1 MHPRTF
7 GKYRIVK
14 LLPLGGM
21 GRVYLALDSETN
33 RQVALKLIEIGPDL
47 ERKEILEAER
57 RGALLQ
63 ARLCGLDPRVA
74 VIQSYGELDDFFY
87 IEMEYVEGQDLSEIL
102 AKRPLGIPFAAR
114 IGSDICE
121 VLQHAHTF
129 NAEIDG
135 HQYHGIVH
143 GDIKPRN
150 IRITPDG
157 QVKVLDFGIAK
168 ALSLTRKFTTNQF
181 GSSQYSSPE
190 RLKTGEVDIASDL
203 WSTAVVL
210 FEIVTGK
217 PYFQAESAAKIE
229 HLIRNYRH
237 VRDFPPN
244 LPERFRA
251 ILRKA
256 LHPDAALRYP
266 SAAEFG
272 GDLKAFLENRPMLA
286 DAASEEDSEKTR
298 RATPAADEEE
308 VTHRAASDVE
318 ADDAATRRTSVPAG
332 LPAKNPAPIRKTPP
346 LTRPLTQRQRQIRF
360 FSALVIGLVLAL
372 MFYNEYSVWRRA
384 SALSRELE
392 TERLTD
398 IDSAWKQYEVL
409 AQASVLPV
417 VYSGARRSLQSRLI
431 NGADRVITEYRNSE
445 APTVTE
451 ADWVRA
457 QAAIGRALQLDPGDK
472 QIRGRLYICEAHIAR
487 IRGTARNQA
496 KLLQD
501 ARARFEEAR
510 DLLPKSP
517 DPYLGLARLYVYSL
531 KNVEKAEGA
540 LREADRRG
548 YQIGRREKGQLADG
562 FKDRADRLMREATRA
577 ASLSEEKDYLEQAK
591 QDYRRAEE
599 LYRDIVPFGGSAAGL
614 RRVFEQLE
622 FIEGRIE
629 SIKHESK
636 GAD

>member
-21 GRVYLALDSETN
+21 GRVYLALDTETN
-33 RQVALKLIEIGPDL
+33 RQVALKLIEIGADP

-87 IEMEYVEGQDLSEIL
+87 IEMEYVEGQDLSEVL
-102 AKRPLGIPFAAR
+102 AERPLGIPFAAR

-121 VLQHAHTF
+121 VLHHAHTF

-135 HQYHGIVH
+135 HQYRGIVH

-244 LPERFRA
+244 VPERFQA

-256 LHPDAALRYP
+256 LHPDPALRYLT
-266 SAAEFG
+266 AAEFG
-272 GDLKAFLENRPMLA
+272 SDLKAFLENRPMLA
-286 DAASEEDSEKTR
+286 EAASDEDSERTR
-298 RATPAADEEE
+298 RAAPASDEEE
-308 VTHRAASDVE
+308 VTHRAASGVDGPG
-318 ADDAATRRTSVPAG
+318 DMDAATRRTSPPPKF
-332 LPAKNPAPIRKTPP
+332 PAKNPAPVRKA
-346 LTRPLTQRQRQIRF
+346 RPLTQRQRQIRF
-360 FSALVIGLVLAL
+360 FSAAVMGVVLAL

-431 NGADRVITEYRNSE
+431 SGADRVITEYRNSE

-451 ADWVRA
+451 NDWLRA
-457 QAAIGRALQLDPGDK
+457 QAAMGRALQLDPGDK
-472 QIRGRLYICEAHIAR
+472 QIRGRLYICEGHIAR

-531 KNVEKAEGA
+531 KNVEKAESA

-622 FIEGRIE
+622 FIEARIE
-629 SIKHESK
+629 LIKHENK
-636 GAD
+636 GDD